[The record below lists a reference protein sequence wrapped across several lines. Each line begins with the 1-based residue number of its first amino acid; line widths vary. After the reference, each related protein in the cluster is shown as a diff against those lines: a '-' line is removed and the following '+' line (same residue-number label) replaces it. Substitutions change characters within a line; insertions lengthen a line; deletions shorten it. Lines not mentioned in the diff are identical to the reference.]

1 MPKEKKAIETT
12 EEKKVNW
19 FDNLISRL
27 NTLGEELGLDDS
39 GTKKMRD
46 FVVDNAREQYK
57 AGNRSGIHW
66 AFGQAAKRNVE
77 QVAVAA

>member
-1 MPKEKKAIETT
+1 MSKEKKTTETT
-12 EEKKVNW
+12 EVKRVSW
-19 FDNLISRL
+19 FDNLINRL
-27 NTLGEELGLDDS
+27 NTLGEELELDDL

-66 AFGQAAKRNVE
+66 AFSQAAKRSAE
-77 QVAVAA
+77 QAPQAV